1 MSLKTELEEY
11 AKKTHATVWTDRVG
25 QQVPETEDLK
35 LGNDAVKL
43 DGTVLYADLAESTAL
58 VNGMPD
64 WFAAEVYKTYLYSAG
79 KIIRARGGVI
89 TAYDGDRIMA
99 VFLGGSKNSNAARC
113 GLELNWAVNDVLQP
127 AIDAQYPEVGYTMK
141 QKVGIDTSA
150 LFVARTGIRGN
161 NDLVWVGNSANNA
174 AKMAAL
180 PTNYSTYISAATYS
194 MLSYASK
201 YSEMDENTDMW
212 SNLGSADLGYTIY
225 GSNWSWV
232 MV

>member
-11 AKKTHATVWTDRVG
+11 AKKAHATVWADRNG
-25 QQVPETEDLK
+25 ENVPETEDLK

-58 VNGMPD
+58 VKGTPD

-79 KIIRARGGVI
+79 KIVTARGGVI

-99 VFLGGSKNSNAARC
+99 VFLGNSKNSSAARC
-113 GLELNWAVNDVLQP
+113 GLELHWAVHHVLQP
-127 AIDAQYPEVGYTMK
+127 AIDAQYPQNSYKMK

-150 LFVARTGIRGN
+150 LFVARTGVRGN

-180 PTNYSTYISAATYS
+180 PTTYSTYISAATYNA
-194 MLSYASK
+194 LNGASK
-201 YSEMDENTDMW
+201 YKDEDVKDTNMW
-212 SNLGSADLGYTIY
+212 TNLGTANLGYTIY
-225 GSNWSWV
+225 GSNWTWGL
-232 MV
+232 

>member
-11 AKKTHATVWTDRVG
+11 AKKTHAAAWTDRVG
-25 QQVPETEDLK
+25 QKVPETEDLK

-58 VNGMPD
+58 VNGTID
-64 WFAAEVYKTYLYSAG
+64 WFAAEVYKTYLYTAG
-79 KIIRARGGVI
+79 KIISARGGAI

-99 VFLGGSKNSNAARC
+99 VFLGDSKNSHAARC
-113 GLELNWAVNDVLQP
+113 GLELNWAVRHVLRP
-127 AIDAQYPEVGYTMK
+127 AIDAQYPEASYTMK

-180 PTNYSTYISAATYS
+180 PTTYSTYVSAASYD
-194 MLSYASK
+194 MLSDASK
-201 YSEMDENTDMW
+201 YGGKENTTNMW
-212 SNLGSADLGYTIY
+212 ENLGSADLGYTIY
-225 GSNWSWV
+225 GSTYSWGIA
-232 MV
+232 